1 METYIL
7 GIDQGTSGSRALLLD
22 TDGQPRGYGYQPLY
36 GQTPHPNHVE
46 QRPHEV
52 AEGVRRAIDIAL
64 EQAGATPQQIVAC
77 GIACQRNT
85 DFVWDAQSGEPLAN
99 AISWQDLRTIPLL
112 DELAQTPFLNEAD
125 YRLGYPPGPYSAALH
140 LAWRMRHQP
149 DVRRAALDGRLR
161 VGLSAAYLV
170 HALGTPTEHAM
181 DVSLVQALGVY
192 DFRHNTYWDALLDWV
207 GVPHTALPAP
217 RPTVHEFGA
226 LQIGEAAV
234 PVLAML
240 GDQQA
245 ALFGHGAHAPGQA
258 KCTHGT
264 ATFVNVFTG
273 QQAPYVRGVNT
284 YFAWRLAETP
294 TYCLEADTTVTGAGI
309 RWLRTNAR
317 MFDEDADVS
326 RFAAQV
332 ADSGGVVFVPAFT
345 GLNVPYHDREA
356 RGTILG
362 LTLGTTRAHIARA
375 FLEAIGFQVRAILE
389 TMQRET
395 DLAIERLS
403 VDGGIA
409 RSDIACQILADTTG
423 LPVVRPAFTEM
434 AARGAALLAG
444 MGAGWWRMETLPPLP
459 EGETVFLPEWND
471 HQRDAA
477 YARWQS
483 AIEAVACFRSHTA
496 HIGVE
501 Q

>member
-1 METYIL
+1 MSTYIL

-22 TDGQPRGYGYQPLY
+22 ADGRPRGYGYQPLY
-36 GQTPHPNHVE
+36 GHTPQPDHVE

-52 AEGVRRAIDIAL
+52 AEGVRRAIAMAL
-64 EQAGATPQQIVAC
+64 EQAGVTPRQVVAC

-85 DFVWDAQSGEPLAN
+85 DFVWDARSGEPLAN
-99 AISWQDLRTIPLL
+99 AISWQDLRTLPLL
-112 DELAQTPFLNEAD
+112 DELAHWRLIAEAD

-149 DVRRAALDGRLR
+149 DVRQAALEGRLR
-161 VGLSAAYLV
+161 VGLSAAYLI
-170 HALGTPTEHAM
+170 HALGEPTEHAM
-181 DVSLVQALGVY
+181 DVSLVQATGLY
-192 DFRHNTYWDALLDWV
+192 DFRQNTYWDAWLGWV
-207 GVPHTALPAP
+207 GVPQEALPAP
-217 RPTVHEFGA
+217 RPTIHEFGA
-226 LQIGEAAV
+226 LHVDGAAW

-273 QQAPYVRGVNT
+273 RQAPYVRGVNT
-284 YFAWRLAETP
+284 YFAWQFAEAP

-309 RWLRTNAR
+309 RWLRTNAH
-317 MFDEDADVS
+317 MIAEDAEIS
-326 RFAAQV
+326 RLAEEV
-332 ADSGGVVFVPAFT
+332 PDSGGVVFVPAFT

-356 RGTILG
+356 RGTIFG

-395 DLAIERLS
+395 DIAVERLS

-423 LPVVRPAFTEM
+423 LPIVRPAFTEM

-444 MGAGWWRMETLPPLP
+444 IGAGWWRMDALPPLP
-459 EGETVFLPEWND
+459 EGETVFLPQWND
-471 HQRDAA
+471 DRRDAA
-477 YARWQS
+477 YGRWQA
-483 AIEAVACFRSHTA
+483 AIEAVACFRTNMSGT
-496 HIGVE
+496 GVRP
-501 Q
+501 